1 MLDTEKIK
9 LMTEL
14 AHYEGEQG
22 KEDLKI
28 SRHYRS
34 DYIGIGLLQNAILIT
49 IGYILLWVMI
59 VAYNL
64 DFLLDN
70 LHKINYS
77 FVIFEVGLGYVTLL
91 AVYSVITYIIKF
103 LRYRKAKKSVESY
116 DEKLDQLMKIY
127 GQTEPTRDWLEPTRG
142 K

>member
-14 AHYEGEQG
+14 AYYEGEQG

-77 FVIFEVGLGYVTLL
+77 FVTFEVVLGYVTLL
-91 AVYSVITYIIKF
+91 AAYSVITYIIRF

-116 DEKLDQLMKIY
+116 DEKLEQLMKIY
-127 GQTEPTRDWLEPTRG
+127 GQTETARDWLEPTKG